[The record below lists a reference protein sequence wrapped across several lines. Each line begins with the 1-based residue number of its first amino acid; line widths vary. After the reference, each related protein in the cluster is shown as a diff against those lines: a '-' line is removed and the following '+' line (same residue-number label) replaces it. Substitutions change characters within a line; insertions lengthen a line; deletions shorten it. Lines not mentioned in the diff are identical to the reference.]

1 MTTFNRMT
9 VVAACEVVGDGNS
22 HNEMEVLEAQWGI
35 SGRCSASSKS
45 GRVAALARIAIDED
59 LEVMTESGRV
69 PLSRA
74 VVESALKVSERMRNE
89 ESWARRYGLSP
100 LAEGHV
106 AFGDFGECR

>member
-59 LEVMTESGRV
+59 RGGSVCLNSFGRF
-69 PLSRA
+69 A
-74 VVESALKVSERMRNE
+74 KWISASIMLPPS
-89 ESWARRYGLSP
+89 
-100 LAEGHV
+100 
-106 AFGDFGECR
+106 